1 VQQTDRFPKIDIF
14 TAQLREILHRIG
26 NRVTMLSQTFGF
38 DPFVE
43 NSEGTRGEGH
53 GKE

>member
-1 VQQTDRFPKIDIF
+1 M
-14 TAQLREILHRIG
+14 LHRIG

-43 NSEGTRGEGH
+43 NGQGAVRESH
-53 GKE
+53 GRMN